1 MFHLVWYLPLHVRC
15 VIRSICGISQ
25 HNHFGC
31 CAMITTMH
39 DLHIALPSHHTR
51 YPSHLAL
58 VYPLTGQGLHAID
71 HLPLFYRE

>member
-1 MFHLVWYLPLHVRC
+1 
-15 VIRSICGISQ
+15 
-25 HNHFGC
+25 
-31 CAMITTMH
+31 MITTMH